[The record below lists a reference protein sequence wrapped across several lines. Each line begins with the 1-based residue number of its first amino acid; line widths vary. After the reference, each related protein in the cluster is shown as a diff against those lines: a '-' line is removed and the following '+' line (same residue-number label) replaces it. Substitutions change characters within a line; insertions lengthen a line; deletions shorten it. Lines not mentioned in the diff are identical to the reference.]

1 MSLGAYLYLF
11 GFTLVFG
18 SLAIHLE
25 NILQQIKAEKK
36 RQERLNIIIKGGK

>member
-1 MSLGAYLYLF
+1 MSIDSYLYLF

-25 NILQQIKAEKK
+25 NIHQQMKAEKK
-36 RQERLNIIIKGGK
+36 RQERLNSIIKGGK